1 MDIVRNDATWM
12 CCVVNY
18 FEKIRVLKANLL
30 KNSEAWD
37 NQANRRS
44 TDFVLG
50 RKIKRNNWGNSENNG
65 RGENSWSL

>member
-1 MDIVRNDATWM
+1 MTWHE
-12 CCVVNY
+12 CVVLL
-18 FEKIRVLKANLL
+18 ITLKKLECLKRILL

-37 NQANRRS
+37 NKVNRRS
-44 TDFVLG
+44 LDFVLG